1 VTFPVAV
8 ALAMDAFAVAV
19 ASGSSCKD
27 LTVRHAVRMAL
38 FFGGFQAFMP
48 LLGALAGLTIRRYIQ
63 TYDHWVAFALLCG
76 VGVKMIYESFKVKTV
91 GNGFNPASVP
101 VLLGL
106 SVATSIDALAV
117 GVTLSLLVSDIIL
130 AAAVIGAVTFVLSY
144 AGTVIGKKLG
154 HFFENRIETL
164 GGVVLIV
171 LGMKILLTHILS

>member
-1 VTFPVAV
+1 MDFYVTFPVAV

-63 TYDHWVAFALLCG
+63 SYDHWVAFALLCG

-106 SVATSIDALAV
+106 SVATSID
-117 GVTLSLLVSDIIL
+117 
-130 AAAVIGAVTFVLSY
+130 
-144 AGTVIGKKLG
+144 
-154 HFFENRIETL
+154 
-164 GGVVLIV
+164 
-171 LGMKILLTHILS
+171 